1 MKKIELIIPESKLKD
16 AHAILINVNSG
27 GMSYYTVEGSGR
39 VKAEEIIVGRG
50 TVETQPEYIPRTKI
64 DVIVKDDQ
72 VEQLVSELTDRL
84 GSELG
89 GKIFVSDTSIAVDL
103 RTKNRRRCALS
114 KEQSVQNIMY
124 LTLDASTR
132 TGTAA

>member
-64 DVIVKDDQ
+64 EVIVKDDQ
-72 VEQLVSELTDRL
+72 VEQLVSCLLIDWVANWEEKYLFR
-84 GSELG
+84 
-89 GKIFVSDTSIAVDL
+89 IFPL
-103 RTKNRRRCALS
+103 L
-114 KEQSVQNIMY
+114 
-124 LTLDASTR
+124 
-132 TGTAA
+132 